1 MHSSVMGYSPLQLHW
16 LERRGQLQKEF
27 EDKSNFIANNPFFCN
42 WAPKYKKQLAM
53 ALEKDVIAYDGV
65 MTKQGEPLAAIYFIL
80 KSVQIFCR

>member
-1 MHSSVMGYSPLQLHW
+1 MKYV
-16 LERRGQLQKEF
+16 LQKEF

-65 MTKQGEPLAAIYFIL
+65 LTKQGEPLAAIYFIL
-80 KSVQIFCR
+80 KSVQMFCR